1 MSSFLTFTLLLSVT
15 YCGPA
20 LLTDSVICLLSLENN
35 YLDDEV
41 KQVLT
46 EAATA
51 RGVTLEL

>member
-1 MSSFLTFTLLLSVT
+1 MSSFLTLTLLLSVT

-35 YLDDEV
+35 YLNNEV
-41 KQVLT
+41 KQVLI